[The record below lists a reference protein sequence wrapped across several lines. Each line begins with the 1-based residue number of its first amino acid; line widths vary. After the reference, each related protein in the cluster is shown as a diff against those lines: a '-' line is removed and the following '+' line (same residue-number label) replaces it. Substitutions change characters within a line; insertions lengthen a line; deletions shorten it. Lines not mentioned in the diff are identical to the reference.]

1 MTNKNITFSDNKDL
15 GFFILIINPN
25 NSCFFIYFDIKSNL
39 ITKYEFHK
47 GTSFYK
53 DFNAFVSETID
64 SEISEMENKK
74 GMQLYVPKN
83 YLNKSITARCETL
96 GLELIKY
103 LDHDKN
109 RPEFLKNIKLYF
121 KSYNLTKANFEKFK
135 LWVSKLNSSLN
146 STSDGS

>member
-1 MTNKNITFSDNKDL
+1 
-15 GFFILIINPN
+15 
-25 NSCFFIYFDIKSNL
+25 
-39 ITKYEFHK
+39 
-47 GTSFYK
+47 
-53 DFNAFVSETID
+53 VSETID

-109 RPEFLKNIKLYF
+109 RPELLKNIKLYF
-121 KSYNLTKANFEKFK
+121 KSYNFYY
-135 LWVSKLNSSLN
+135 KLN
-146 STSDGS
+146 